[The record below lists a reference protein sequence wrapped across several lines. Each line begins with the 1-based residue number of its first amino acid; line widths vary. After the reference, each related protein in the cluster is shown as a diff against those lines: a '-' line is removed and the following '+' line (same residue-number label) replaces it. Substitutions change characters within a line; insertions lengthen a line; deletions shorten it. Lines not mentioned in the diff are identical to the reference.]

1 MKDFTRRDALM
12 LGAGAVAG
20 AGVLGAAHPARAAIP
35 VANVTP
41 PHQPIEGGATLR
53 VIRPTKFVDPDE
65 TVWNANTQKFSQ
77 TTGVQ
82 VRVDF
87 VGWEDIRA
95 QVAVAARTGAGP
107 DVVVGWAN
115 DPHLYTEKIIDMT
128 ELADYLGKKYG
139 GWGALP
145 QIYGRKFGSKTDWI
159 ALPMGCGGGATVW
172 RKSWVNEAGYS
183 ELPLDLDKF
192 LDLSRKLQKNGHPIG
207 MALGNSQGDGNGTAT
222 WLLWSH
228 GAAQVDEQ
236 NKVTINTKATIE
248 ALKYGQELY
257 KTFIPGTLSWL
268 DPDNNKAFLSEQIAI
283 TPNGV
288 SIYFVAKT
296 NGAKGDA
303 NMARIAADIQHSRA
317 PGFWQGRAPE
327 SANTLNAMVFKHT
340 KYPNAA
346 KEYLRF
352 MMEAE
357 QYDQWL
363 TQCLGYWAHPLL
375 AFDQSD
381 CWKQDPKILPYRDAQ
396 KMTFWDGYQGPISA
410 AAAQATAEYVLVQM
424 CAAVCSGQSTPED
437 GAKEAERR
445 LKRIYKT

>member
-12 LGAGAVAG
+12 LGAGAVSG
-20 AGVLGAAHPARAAIP
+20 AGLLGASRPARAAIP
-35 VANVTP
+35 AANVTA

-65 TVWNANTQKFSQ
+65 TVWNENTQKFVKA
-77 TTGVQ
+77 TGVQ

-115 DPHLYTEKIIDMT
+115 DPHLYTEKIIDMS
-128 ELADYLGKKYG
+128 ELAEYLGKKYG
-139 GWGALP
+139 GWGPLP
-145 QIYGRKFGSKTDWI
+145 SIYGKKFGTNQWI

-192 LDLSRKLQKNGHPIG
+192 LDLSRKLQKNGHPTG
-207 MALGNSQGDGNGTAT
+207 MALGNSQGDGAGTAS
-222 WLLWSH
+222 WLLWSR
-228 GAAQVDEQ
+228 GAAQVDEKNQ
-236 NKVTINTKATIE
+236 VTINSKATIE
-248 ALKYGQELY
+248 ALKYGTELY
-257 KTFIPGTLSWL
+257 KTWIPGTLSWL
-268 DPDNNKAFLSEQIAI
+268 DPDNNKAFLSEQISV

-303 NMARIAADIQHSRA
+303 KMAAIAQDIQHSRA

-327 SANTLNAMVFKHT
+327 SANTLNAMVFKHS

-352 MMEAE
+352 MMEAD

-424 CAAVCSGQSTPED
+424 CAAVCSGQATPED

>member
-1 MKDFTRRDALM
+1 MTDFTRRDALG
-12 LGAGAVAG
+12 LGVGALAG
-20 AGVLGAAHPARAAIP
+20 AGLIGSTRPARAAVPI
-35 VANVTP
+35 ANVTP
-41 PHQPIEGGATLR
+41 PHQPPEGGATLR

-65 TVWNANTQKFSQ
+65 TVWNENTQKFIKAS
-77 TTGVQ
+77 GVQ

-115 DPHLYTEKIIDMT
+115 DPHLYSEKIIDMT
-128 ELADYLGKKYG
+128 ELAEYLGKKYG

-145 QIYGRKFGSKTDWI
+145 LVYGKKFGTNNWI
-159 ALPMGCGGGATVW
+159 ALPMGCGGGALVW
-172 RKSWVNEAGYS
+172 RKSWVSEAGYS
-183 ELPLDLDKF
+183 DMPTDLDKF
-192 LDLSRKLQKNGHPIG
+192 LDLSRKLAKNGHPPG
-207 MALGNSQGDGNGTAT
+207 FALGNSQGDGNGTAT

-228 GAAQVDEQ
+228 GGAQVDEKNQ
-236 NKVTINTKATIE
+236 VIINSKATIE
-248 ALKYGQELY
+248 ALKYGTELY

-268 DPDNNKAFLSEQIAI
+268 DPDNNKAFLAEQISM

-296 NGAKGDA
+296 SGAKDPAMGK
-303 NMARIAADIQHSRA
+303 IADDIQHSRE
-317 PGFWQGRAPE
+317 PGLWQGRAPE
-327 SANTLNAMVFKHT
+327 SANTLNAMVFKHS

-357 QYDQWL
+357 QYDPWL
-363 TQCLGYWAHPLL
+363 TKCLGYWAHPLL

-396 KMTFWDGYQGPISA
+396 KMSFWDGYQGPISP

-424 CAAVCSGQSTPED
+424 FAAVVSGQSTPED
-437 GAKEAERR
+437 GVKEGERR

>member
-1 MKDFTRRDALM
+1 MTGFTRRDSLIV
-12 LGAGAVAG
+12 GAGAVAS
-20 AGVLGAAHPARAAIP
+20 AAALRPGAAAAAIP
-35 VANVTP
+35 AANVPP
-41 PHQPIEGGATLR
+41 PHQPIEAGASLR
-53 VIRPTKFVDPDE
+53 IIRPTKFVDPDE
-65 TVWNANTQKFSQ
+65 TVWNENTAKFIKA
-77 TTGVQ
+77 TGVQ
-82 VRVDF
+82 VRTDF

-139 GWGALP
+139 GWMPLAE
-145 QIYGRKFGSKTDWI
+145 IYGKKFGTSQWI
-159 ALPMGCGGGATVW
+159 ALPMGHGGGALVY

-183 ELPLDLDKF
+183 SMPTDHDKF
-192 LDLSRKLQKNGHPIG
+192 LDLCRKLQKNGHPSG

-228 GAAQVDEQ
+228 GAYQVDEK
-236 NKVTINTKATIE
+236 NVVTINSKETIE
-248 ALKYGQELY
+248 ALKYGAELY

-268 DPDNNKAFLSEQIAI
+268 DPSNNKAFLAEEVSV

-296 NGAKGDA
+296 DGAKGNA
-303 NMARIAADIQHSRA
+303 TMAKIAADIEHSRM

-357 QYDQWL
+357 QYDTWL
-363 TQCLGYWAHPLL
+363 TQCLGYWAHPLQ

-381 CWKQDPKILPYRDAQ
+381 CWKQDPKILPYRDAGR
-396 KMTFWDGYQGPISA
+396 MTFYDGYKGPISA
-410 AAAQATAEYVLVQM
+410 AAAAATAEYILVQM
-424 CAAVCSGQSTPED
+424 CASVCAGQATPEAA
-437 GAKEAERR
+437 AKEADRR
-445 LKRIYKT
+445 LNRIYKKV